1 MNQNNKN
8 VLGII
13 LVIIVVAGISFIA
26 FASQN
31 TPATETQ
38 DVVEKVQEIAEDTT
52 VSEEMP
58 TIGEISNMA
67 PTSPSTNTPSST
79 EESTLTT
86 TVGSYEAYSED
97 KIARAANGTVVL
109 FFHAAWCPSCRALNT
124 NIESNRS
131 EIPAGVS
138 ILKTDYDSETELR
151 KKYGVTTQH
160 TLVQVDKDGNL
171 IKKWSGGSTLD
182 SIISQIN

>member
-1 MNQNNKN
+1 MNKDNKN
-8 VLGII
+8 LLALIIGII
-13 LVIIVVAGISFIA
+13 IVAGVSFVA

-31 TPATETQ
+31 TPTTETQ
-38 DVVEKVQEIAEDTT
+38 DVVEKVQEISEETT
-52 VSEEMP
+52 TSEEMP
-58 TIGEISNMA
+58 QSDESLGT
-67 PTSPSTNTPSST
+67 PQTVPSTDTPSVTEGST
-79 EESTLTT
+79 PTT
-86 TVGSYEAYSED
+86 TVGSYEAYSAD
-97 KIARAANGTVVL
+97 KIARAADGTLVL
-109 FFHAAWCPSCRALNT
+109 FFHAAWCPSCRALNS

-131 EIPAGVS
+131 QIPTGVS
-138 ILKTDYDSETELR
+138 ILKTDYDSETDLR

>member
-8 VLGII
+8 LLGII
-13 LVIIVVAGISFIA
+13 FGIIVIAGVGFIA
-26 FASQN
+26 FATQN

-38 DVVEKVQEIAEDTT
+38 DVADKVQQIAEEIPATEENSET
-52 VSEEMP
+52 VP
-58 TIGEISNMA
+58 TE
-67 PTSPSTNTPSST
+67 PSTTIQDTPASK
-79 EESTLTT
+79 EESTP

-97 KIARAANGTVVL
+97 KIARAADGTVVL
-109 FFHAAWCPSCRALNT
+109 FFHAAWCPSCRALNS

-131 EIPAGVS
+131 SIPTGVS

-151 KKYGVTTQH
+151 QKYGVTTQH

>member
-1 MNQNNKN
+1 MNQDNKN

-13 LVIIVVAGISFIA
+13 LVIIIVAGISFVI

-38 DVVEKVQEIAEDTT
+38 DIVEKVQEIAEETPA
-52 VSEEMP
+52 SEEMP
-58 TIGEISNMA
+58 TIGEISNMTQ
-67 PTSPSTNTPSST
+67 PTLGTDTPSTT
-79 EESTLTT
+79 EESTPAT
-86 TVGSYEAYSED
+86 TVGSYEAYSAD
-97 KIARAANGTVVL
+97 KIARAADGTVVL
-109 FFHAAWCPSCRALNT
+109 FFHAAWCPSCRALNS

-131 EIPAGVS
+131 EIPSGVS

>member
-1 MNQNNKN
+1 MNQNNN
-8 VLGII
+8 TLLGII
-13 LVIIVVAGISFIA
+13 FGIIVLAGVGFIA
-26 FASQN
+26 FATQN

-38 DVVEKVQEIAEDTT
+38 DVVDKVQQI
-52 VSEEMP
+52 SEEMP
-58 TIGEISNMA
+58 ATEETSETLPTEPSTTSQDI
-67 PTSPSTNTPSST
+67 PTSNQ
-79 EESTLTT
+79 ESTPTAS
-86 TVGSYEAYSED
+86 VGSYEAYSAD
-97 KIARAANGTVVL
+97 KIARAADGTVVV
-109 FFHAAWCPSCRALNT
+109 FFHASWCPSCRALNS

-131 EIPAGVS
+131 EISAGVS

-151 KKYGVTTQH
+151 QKYGVTTQH

>member
-1 MNQNNKN
+1 MNQNNKTL
-8 VLGII
+8 LGII
-13 LVIIVVAGISFIA
+13 FGIIVIVGVGFIA
-26 FASQN
+26 FATQN

-38 DVVEKVQEIAEDTT
+38 DVADKVQQIA
-52 VSEEMP
+52 EEMP
-58 TIGEISNMA
+58 ATEETSETV
-67 PTSPSTNTPSST
+67 PTSNQ
-79 EESTLTT
+79 ESTSTL
-86 TVGSYEAYSED
+86 TVGSYEAYSAD
-97 KIARAANGTVVL
+97 KIARAADGTVVL
-109 FFHAAWCPSCRALNT
+109 FFHASWCPSCRALNS

-151 KKYGVTTQH
+151 QKYGVTTQH